1 MATADNL
8 STVEIDTNIF
18 CKQLTLIF
26 ETSKLN
32 PRMDVLVQL

>member
-18 CKQLTLIF
+18 CKQQTLILP
-26 ETSKLN
+26 TSHLHL
-32 PRMDVLVQL
+32 RIDVLVQL